1 MRSRLLLFPLLV
13 LALGVVTASAAP
25 PRKLLP
31 VDEAAKDPSFFIFRA
46 KLQEA
51 VAKHDMD
58 FLLSVVAADIQ
69 IGFGGDDGIEAFKKA
84 WTPEAK
90 DSAMWPELARVL
102 ALGGKFI
109 EGGQFQAP
117 YVTAAWPEEFDAVEH
132 VAIVGENV
140 RVREKPDASSAV
152 IASLSYDVV
161 KMVESSGQVEKGP
174 WSKIKLADGREGY
187 VSDAFLGS
195 GASLRAYF
203 AKKNGAW
210 KMTALVTGD

>member
-13 LALGVVTASAAP
+13 LVLGVATAAAGP

-46 KLQEA
+46 RLQEA
-51 VAKHDMD
+51 LAKHDMT
-58 FLLSVVAADIQ
+58 FVLSVVTPDIQ

-84 WTPEAK
+84 WKPDVK
-90 DSAMWPELARVL
+90 DSAMWSELARVL

-109 EGGQFQAP
+109 EGGKFQAP
-117 YVTAAWPEEFDAVEH
+117 YVSAAWPEDLDPIEH

-140 RVREKPDASSAV
+140 RVREKPDAGSAV
-152 IASLSYDVV
+152 IASLSYDLVTL
-161 KMVESSGQVEKGP
+161 VESSGQAGKGP

-203 AKKNGAW
+203 EKKDGTW
-210 KMTALVTGD
+210 KMTALVAGD